1 MDLAKKIDQDMVAA
15 MKAHDTERTQTLRMV
30 KAALKNRQI
39 EKRSDLTDAE
49 GQQVLTTMI
58 KQRKESIEA
67 FQKGNRPEL
76 AGKEARE
83 ILLIESYMPK
93 AASAEDLQKVVDEA
107 LAGTS
112 FGPRDMGAAMKAVQ
126 AKVQEAGMRAD
137 GKVLSE
143 IVKGKLAGNS
153 GEPGAESQ

>member
-1 MDLAKKIDQDMVAA
+1 MELAKKVDQEMIAA
-15 MKAHDTERTQTLRMV
+15 MKAHDVERTSTLRMM

-39 EKRSDLTDAE
+39 EKRSDLTEAE

-58 KQRKESIEA
+58 KQRRDSIEQ

-76 AGKEARE
+76 AAKEARE
-83 ILLIESYMPK
+83 ILVIEEYMPK
-93 AASAEDLQKVVDEA
+93 TASEEDLKKLVDDA

-112 FGPRDMGAAMKAVQ
+112 FGPRDMGQAMKAVQ

-143 IVKGKLAGNS
+143 LVKGKIG
-153 GEPGAESQ
+153 GSQ

>member
-15 MKAHDTERTQTLRMV
+15 MKAHDVERTQTLRMV

-39 EKRSDLTDAE
+39 EKRADLTDVE

-58 KQRKESIEA
+58 KQRKESIEQ

-76 AGKEARE
+76 AAKEARE

-93 AASAEDLQKVVDEA
+93 AASAEDLQKVVEEA

-126 AKVQEAGMRAD
+126 AKVLEVGMRAD
-137 GKVLSE
+137 GKVLSDL
-143 IVKGKLAGNS
+143 VKGRLAGAGS
-153 GEPGAESQ
+153 GSSE

>member
-15 MKAHDTERTQTLRMV
+15 MKAHDVERTQTLRMV

-39 EKRSDLTDAE
+39 EKRADLTGAE

-58 KQRKESIEA
+58 KQRKESIEQ

-76 AGKEARE
+76 AAKEARE
-83 ILLIESYMPK
+83 ILVIEEYMPK
-93 AASAEDLQKVVDEA
+93 SASAEVLQKVVDEA

-126 AKVQEAGMRAD
+126 AKVQEAGLRAD
-137 GKVLSE
+137 GRVLSE
-143 IVKGKLAGNS
+143 MVRLKLGNS
-153 GEPGAESQ
+153 Q

>member
-15 MKAHDTERTQTLRMV
+15 MKAHDVERTQTLRMV

-39 EKRSDLTDAE
+39 EKRADLTGAE

-58 KQRKESIEA
+58 KQRKESIEQ

-76 AGKEARE
+76 AAKEARE
-83 ILLIESYMPK
+83 ILVIEEYMPK
-93 AASAEDLQKVVDEA
+93 SASAEVLQKVVDEV

-126 AKVQEAGMRAD
+126 AKVQEAGLRAD
-137 GKVLSE
+137 GRVLSE
-143 IVKGKLAGNS
+143 MVRLKLGN
-153 GEPGAESQ
+153 GQ

>member
-15 MKAHDTERTQTLRMV
+15 MKAHDVERTQTLRMV

-39 EKRSDLTDAE
+39 EKRSDLTDVE
-49 GQQVLTTMI
+49 GQQVLTTMV

-76 AGKEARE
+76 AAKEARE
-83 ILLIESYMPK
+83 ILTIEEYMPK
-93 AASAEDLQKVVDEA
+93 TASEEDLQKIVDEV

-112 FGPRDMGAAMKAVQ
+112 FGPRDMGQAMKAVQ
-126 AKVQEAGMRAD
+126 AKVQDAGLRAD

-143 IVKGKLAGNS
+143 MVKGKLAG
-153 GEPGAESQ
+153 GGAQ

>member
-76 AGKEARE
+76 AAKEARE
-83 ILLIESYMPK
+83 ILVIEEYMPK
-93 AASAEDLQKVVDEA
+93 SASAEVLQKVVDEA

-112 FGPRDMGAAMKAVQ
+112 FGARDMGAAMKAVQ
-126 AKVQEAGMRAD
+126 ARVQEAGLRAD
-137 GKVLSE
+137 GRVLSE
-143 IVKGKLAGNS
+143 MVRLKLGNS
-153 GEPGAESQ
+153 Q

>member
-1 MDLAKKIDQDMVAA
+1 MDLAKKIDQEMVAA
-15 MKAHDTERTQTLRMV
+15 MKAHDVERTQTLRMV

-39 EKRSDLTDAE
+39 EKRSDLTGAE

-58 KQRKESIEA
+58 KQRKESIEQ

-76 AGKEARE
+76 AAKEARE
-83 ILLIESYMPK
+83 ILVIEEYMPK
-93 AASAEDLQKVVDEA
+93 SASAEVLQKVVDEA

-126 AKVQEAGMRAD
+126 AKVQEAGLRAD
-137 GKVLSE
+137 GRVLSE
-143 IVKGKLAGNS
+143 MVRLKLGN
-153 GEPGAESQ
+153 GQ